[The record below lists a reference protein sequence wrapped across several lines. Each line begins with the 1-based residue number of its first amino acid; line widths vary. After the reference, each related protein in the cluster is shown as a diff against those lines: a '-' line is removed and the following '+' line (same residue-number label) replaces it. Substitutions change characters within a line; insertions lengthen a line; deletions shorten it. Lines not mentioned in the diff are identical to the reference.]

1 MKRLT
6 MLLGM
11 LAIGICIQ
19 TFAARPDPSERPG
32 RPQRQRRDET
42 VRRVTVRAS
51 QITGMSVHNPQGDT
65 LGSVDDIVIDAESGR
80 VRYAALSYGGFL
92 GFGDTLVAV
101 PWEAFKVQKIEGR
114 DEYNLVLNA
123 TEEQIKGATGF
134 EKDNWPDF
142 ADRQLARELDAQYG
156 IERPRRRGAAVDV
169 RVGREGVDVDVEPRP
184 RERDQ

>member
-1 MKRLT
+1 VI
-6 MLLGM
+6 GM
-11 LAIGICIQ
+11 CVQALAAQ
-19 TFAARPDPSERPG
+19 PDPPERSG
-32 RPQRQRRDET
+32 QTQRQRRDAAA
-42 VRRVTVRAS
+42 RRVTVRAS
-51 QITGMSVHNPQGDT
+51 QISGMKVNNPQGEA

-101 PWEAFKVQKIEGR
+101 PWEAFTVQKLEGR

-134 EKDNWPDF
+134 DKDNWPDF
-142 ADRQLARELDAQYG
+142 ANRQLTEALDAHYG
-156 IERPRRRGAAVDV
+156 IERRRPRRGAAVDV

-184 RERDQ
+184 RERAR